1 MSNGQGVCSSPYF
14 GEDRTEEN
22 FLRELNTRCE
32 VHLPTVEQKTLV
44 MKLNID
50 IKETLRGSEMIM
62 IFCSNQTLFS
72 FQTHVFKGKEMLEY
86 KLRISDYHEN
96 LRFTVILR
104 RSGITDDILKEWN
117 PSKVTGFSFEWY
129 FKEPEN
135 GSRVEIPM
143 SPKYLKENKLFIKFI
158 NWVAALE
165 KEITA
170 GDLKYLVWKAKILWN
185 TLEAFVGYGDGL
197 YEMSAMK
204 AKATTS
210 SFLALSETERGC
222 QTEKTNLECRQ
233 ENFQELAKSCNCT
246 PFSLADSTT
255 QPLVSGHL

>member
-86 KLRISDYHEN
+86 KLKISDYHEN

-135 GSRVEIPM
+135 DSQIEIPS

-158 NWVAALE
+158 NWVAAFE
-165 KEITA
+165 NETIA
-170 GDLKYLVWKAKILWN
+170 GDLKYLV
-185 TLEAFVGYGDGL
+185 
-197 YEMSAMK
+197 
-204 AKATTS
+204 
-210 SFLALSETERGC
+210 
-222 QTEKTNLECRQ
+222 
-233 ENFQELAKSCNCT
+233 
-246 PFSLADSTT
+246 
-255 QPLVSGHL
+255 